1 KALHAPESELDLD
14 PQAPARARLAFDELL
29 AHQLALARRRRNR
42 QAVRAPRLA
51 PGAAAERLLAA
62 LPFTLTGA
70 QQRAVADIR
79 RDLAHG
85 EQMARLLQGDVGSGK
100 TAVAALVLAD
110 AVDSGFQAALMAPT
124 DILARQHHERLAP
137 LFAETGVAC
146 ALLTG
151 RDPASVRRPVLE
163 GLAGGRL
170 PLVIGTHALFQD
182 SVQFH
187 RLGLAV
193 IDEQHRFG

>member
-1 KALHAPESELDLD
+1 
-14 PQAPARARLAFDELL
+14 
-29 AHQLALARRRRNR
+29 
-42 QAVRAPRLA
+42 
-51 PGAAAERLLAA
+51 
-62 LPFTLTGA
+62 
-70 QQRAVADIR
+70 RAVADIR

-163 GLAGGRL
+163 GLAG
-170 PLVIGTHALFQD
+170 
-182 SVQFH
+182 
-187 RLGLAV
+187 
-193 IDEQHRFG
+193 